1 MKDAFSRPTIYSRH
15 IPYLWLPWQRTFRGG
30 GAVRVQH
37 NNACSLC
44 SLSIQMT
51 HLPHTLHSLS
61 TVLHWTSDRPQTL
74 LFMSLYV
81 DIQCSVITDN
91 SDTYRQIMQVKA
103 PNMGTASREL
113 GLEVNT
119 DRTKHVT
126 RMLTNPSKIWNHS
139 NRSELHAH

>member
-1 MKDAFSRPTIYSRH
+1 
-15 IPYLWLPWQRTFRGG
+15 
-30 GAVRVQH
+30 
-37 NNACSLC
+37 
-44 SLSIQMT
+44 
-51 HLPHTLHSLS
+51 
-61 TVLHWTSDRPQTL
+61 L